1 MHFTKKTVA
10 EKRSDLIKGLQS
22 KKLLRFP
29 GAYNPLCAKL
39 IAVIGF
45 DGVYVSGGVM
55 SNDLGLPDIGLTS
68 LEQVSYRSS
77 QIARV
82 TDLPTIVD
90 IDTGFGN
97 CKKTIEVFES
107 KGLAGCHLEDQVAE
121 KRCGHLDN
129 KELISKEEM
138 VKKIKECVKSRKDKN
153 FLIIAR
159 TDANTVEG
167 LYKTIDRIKSYE
179 SAGADMIFPEAL
191 VSLDGYKKIA
201 QESSVPILANITEFG
216 KTPLFSKKELHNA
229 GVSMVLYP
237 LTAFRAMSKAAEKIY
252 KELSSS
258 ESQEHMLGE
267 MQTRDELYDYLSYHK
282 YEKEMD
288 DILNK
293 KDE

>member
-1 MHFTKKTVA
+1 MRGRLFRQLVENDKEPLSIFGTVN
-10 EKRSDLIKGLQS
+10 
-22 KKLLRFP
+22 
-29 GAYNPLCAKL
+29 AYSSVLAKNN
-39 IAVIGF
+39 
-45 DGVYVSGGVM
+45 GVKSIYLSGSGVAAA
-55 SNDLGLPDIGLTS
+55 SFGLPDLGFTKLEDVVEDARRITS
-68 LEQVSYRSS
+68 
-77 QIARV
+77 AC
-82 TDLPTIVD
+82 DLPLLVD
-90 IDTGFGN
+90 VDTGFGSLN
-97 CKKTIEVFES
+97 SIQKTVKMMEKENVAAI
-107 KGLAGCHLEDQVAE
+107 HIEDQVDL
-121 KRCGHLDN
+121 KRCGHRPN
-129 KELISKEEM
+129 KKLVSITEM
-138 VKKIKECVKSRKDKN
+138 Q
-153 FLIIAR
+153 
-159 TDANTVEG
+159 
-167 LYKTIDRIKSYE
+167 DRIKAAVDARIDDDFVIMARSDALAVENEEMLLERINSYIE
-179 SAGADMIFPEAL
+179 VGADMIFPEAL

-258 ESQEHMLGE
+258 ESQENMLGE

>member
-1 MHFTKKTVA
+1 MRGRLFRQLVENDKEPLSIFGTVN
-10 EKRSDLIKGLQS
+10 
-22 KKLLRFP
+22 
-29 GAYNPLCAKL
+29 AYSSVLAKNN
-39 IAVIGF
+39 
-45 DGVYVSGGVM
+45 GVKSIYLSGSGVAAA
-55 SNDLGLPDIGLTS
+55 SFGLPDLGFTKLEDVVEDARRITS
-68 LEQVSYRSS
+68 
-77 QIARV
+77 AC
-82 TDLPTIVD
+82 DLPLLVD
-90 IDTGFGN
+90 VDTGFGSLN
-97 CKKTIEVFES
+97 SIQKTVKLLENENVAAI
-107 KGLAGCHLEDQVAE
+107 HIEDQVDL
-121 KRCGHLDN
+121 KRCGHRPN
-129 KELISKEEM
+129 KKLVSITEM
-138 VKKIKECVKSRKDKN
+138 QDRIKAAVD
-153 FLIIAR
+153 AR
-159 TDANTVEG
+159 TDDDFVIMARSDALAVENEEM
-167 LYKTIDRIKSYE
+167 LLERINSYIE
-179 SAGADMIFPEAL
+179 VGADMIFPEAL

-258 ESQEHMLGE
+258 ESQENMLGE